1 MFPKTIY
8 TAYITQ
14 LNDQLLLLK
23 KRKNNLAWARLLV
36 LLAGVF
42 ITYYFFSYGG
52 FLPAFVSALMALTLY
67 IRMVILYVNN
77 RLKMENLERLV
88 QINKQEIYIDAGQ
101 YTQLPEG
108 KEWVASV
115 HDYAND
121 LDIFGR
127 ASLYQYINRTTS
139 EFGNETLSN
148 WLLQPAASN
157 EITERQEAVKELGPQ
172 YEWRQQLQAYGMEEA
187 VTLKT
192 GESVAS
198 WLKEENK
205 FSTASTWKITRVV
218 YPLISLFLIILY
230 IVDTLPGTWLTGAL
244 VLLYA
249 ISSQVSKKLAANYEH
264 LDKIVPHVSILNK
277 SAVWIEKH
285 SFKSNYL
292 CRLQEQY
299 TLGPTKASIGIKQLK
314 SILDKFDL
322 QLNPMVYIPLNTL
335 LLWDLQMVFQLE
347 KWRTTNKVRAEN
359 WFTVLGKTEAINTLA
374 NLHFNHPDWCFPL
387 LDNEDKGRLEA
398 DELGH
403 PLIEVYKRVNNSFGT
418 NGTAQLALITGSNM
432 AGKST
437 FLRSIGVNVVLAMAG
452 ATVCAKRMQLSPVRI
467 ISSMRVADNL
477 EESTSTFYA
486 ELKKLKAIIEA
497 VNNHENV
504 FVLLDEILRGTNSL
518 DRHTGSR
525 ALIKQLIKHKG
536 VAMLA
541 THDVELAQMQKDYT
555 ANIHNYHFDVQV
567 ADEELYFDYKLKQG
581 ICQSLN
587 ASILMKKIGI
597 EL

>member
-172 YEWRQQLQAYGMEEA
+172 YEWRQQLQA
-187 VTLKT
+187 
-192 GESVAS
+192 
-198 WLKEENK
+198 
-205 FSTASTWKITRVV
+205 R
-218 YPLISLFLIILY
+218 
-230 IVDTLPGTWLTGAL
+230 
-244 VLLYA
+244 
-249 ISSQVSKKLAANYEH
+249 
-264 LDKIVPHVSILNK
+264 
-277 SAVWIEKH
+277 
-285 SFKSNYL
+285 
-292 CRLQEQY
+292 
-299 TLGPTKASIGIKQLK
+299 
-314 SILDKFDL
+314 
-322 QLNPMVYIPLNTL
+322 
-335 LLWDLQMVFQLE
+335 
-347 KWRTTNKVRAEN
+347 
-359 WFTVLGKTEAINTLA
+359 
-374 NLHFNHPDWCFPL
+374 
-387 LDNEDKGRLEA
+387 
-398 DELGH
+398 
-403 PLIEVYKRVNNSFGT
+403 
-418 NGTAQLALITGSNM
+418 
-432 AGKST
+432 
-437 FLRSIGVNVVLAMAG
+437 
-452 ATVCAKRMQLSPVRI
+452 
-467 ISSMRVADNL
+467 
-477 EESTSTFYA
+477 
-486 ELKKLKAIIEA
+486 
-497 VNNHENV
+497 
-504 FVLLDEILRGTNSL
+504 
-518 DRHTGSR
+518 
-525 ALIKQLIKHKG
+525 
-536 VAMLA
+536 
-541 THDVELAQMQKDYT
+541 
-555 ANIHNYHFDVQV
+555 
-567 ADEELYFDYKLKQG
+567 
-581 ICQSLN
+581 
-587 ASILMKKIGI
+587 
-597 EL
+597 

>member
-8 TAYITQ
+8 TTYITQ